1 MGSEREDERAV
12 LAGGRFRCILLR
24 VLSWRFFLSGMVGC
38 VSALLRRIGTR
49 CGSGGGVAASGGCDR
64 NQAVCLVPCHDAP
77 LVVYA
82 QVSYELYE
90 CPVGRGAG
98 CDAARE
104 GRPVDGTLWCKG
116 EGFLETAS
124 AEEVVAVG
132 SLDGVHE
139 GAAAVAGM
147 ERRVSRGRREVG
159 KRERER
165 AGVPADGTL
174 ECSGDWIDIVI
185 VVHVTHGAQV
195 SLCRW
200 ERETVL
206 QPRER
211 RRPRLLVR
219 SHSLTRRG

>member
-1 MGSEREDERAV
+1 
-12 LAGGRFRCILLR
+12 
-24 VLSWRFFLSGMVGC
+24 MVGRVDLGGGSRTWTGLC
-38 VSALLRRIGTR
+38 GGLTR
-49 CGSGGGVAASGGCDR
+49 SSGGGCD
-64 NQAVCLVPCHDAP
+64 QAVCLVPCHDAP

-116 EGFLETAS
+116 EGFLEAAS

-185 VVHVTHGAQV
+185 VVLQLVHVTHGAQV

-211 RRPRLLVR
+211 RRPRLLVHP
-219 SHSLTRRG
+219 HSLTRRG